1 MSTDDYLRYV
11 AAQLIEQKK
20 LVEDLGLKQ
29 E

>member
-1 MSTDDYLRYV
+1 MSTDDYRHYV

-20 LVEDLGLKQ
+20 LIEDLGLKQ